1 MTYSEE
7 QVNDLLDQLLVLRS
21 TGPVFNVQV
30 RNGQLRYRSCIPNR
44 HQIRDHHGEIYD
56 VTAAD
61 DTVIIGVHAQTKVTK
76 IFYPHELGHLN
87 IIEKPAEDIVPHV
100 PETLRR
106 YAEQL
111 NTDDGALPALCGIYT
126 HHTNSISYLVYGF
139 TNESS
144 RDDKRDEYPVLVHY
158 VGQNGKTWS
167 KTVKRFNQTMI
178 AGGKFQFNEDAG
190 FKYLGIVENDQIV
203 NGWLTKELSLLMNAA
218 KDSDNDTTED

>member
-1 MTYSEE
+1 MTYSES
-7 QVNDLLDQLLVLRS
+7 QVNDLLDQLLALRS

-30 RNGQLRYRSCIPNR
+30 HNGQLRYRSCIPHR
-44 HQIRDHHGEIYD
+44 HQIRDHHNEIYD

-61 DTVIIGVHAQTKVTK
+61 DTVIIGVHALTKVTK

-87 IIEKPAEDIVPHV
+87 IVEKPADDIVPHV

-106 YAEQL
+106 YADQL

-178 AGGKFQFNEDAG
+178 AGGKFQFNADAG

-218 KDSDNDTTED
+218 KDSGNDTAKD